1 MKIQISYIP
10 EEKEKAA
17 AIVAALR
24 KALPGV
30 APRYRENHPPRRH
43 IYISTPEPREKA

>member
-24 KALPGV
+24 KILPGAV
-30 APRYRENHPPRRH
+30 PRYREKYPPRRH
-43 IYISTPEPREKA
+43 IYISTPEPKEKP

>member
-24 KALPGV
+24 KILPDAV
-30 APRYRENHPPRRH
+30 PRYREKHPPRRH
-43 IYISTPEPREKA
+43 IYISTPEPKEKP